1 MKHEPDQPDKVCA
14 HCRAPIPASD
24 EYVEEVTSWAKDGGG
39 EPLYFCCV
47 GCKSVYHT
55 LDSLGLDDFYQW
67 RDMDGDGRQSP
78 APSPEE
84 LKGARDFN
92 AEIFLEHARE
102 HEDGTLE
109 AELGLKG
116 ISCSGCVWIIEQMP
130 EFINGVLEAHVN
142 LTSARLCL
150 RWDPRVLLEPE
161 QIFDWLARF
170 GYGVSPLR
178 LEAQHQH
185 DTQERAML
193 RRVGVSWAL
202 AGNVM
207 LLSWAHYAGL
217 GIEQE
222 PVLAMASSVL
232 MGLLVTGAVWYGGGL
247 ILKRAQHSLRATWR
261 GFWHKRA
268 LVPLSMDVPLS
279 LGILTGW
286 FYSVIIVMRGG
297 DELWFDSIAMLI
309 AAIMTARWLQQ
320 RANAKAK
327 LMASQM
333 LEIIPRVAHRLTA
346 DGHIEEVIF

>member
-1 MKHEPDQPDKVCA
+1 
-14 HCRAPIPASD
+14 
-24 EYVEEVTSWAKDGGG
+24 
-39 EPLYFCCV
+39 
-47 GCKSVYHT
+47 
-55 LDSLGLDDFYQW
+55 
-67 RDMDGDGRQSP
+67 
-78 APSPEE
+78 
-84 LKGARDFN
+84 
-92 AEIFLEHARE
+92 
-102 HEDGTLE
+102 
-109 AELGLKG
+109 
-116 ISCSGCVWIIEQMP
+116 
-130 EFINGVLEAHVN
+130 
-142 LTSARLCL
+142 
-150 RWDPRVLLEPE
+150 
-161 QIFDWLARF
+161 
-170 GYGVSPLR
+170 
-178 LEAQHQH
+178 
-185 DTQERAML
+185 
-193 RRVGVSWAL
+193 
-202 AGNVM
+202 
-207 LLSWAHYAGL
+207 

-346 DGHIEEVIF
+346 DGHIEEVSSEELVRGDIIQVRLGDVCPADGVIVRGQGALHRGVLTGESRPEHVGCGDVVEAGTKSVSGTFE